1 MNWERFNLEYELNE
15 MGYPTLEKEGVP
27 MKKVQEVMTKKCV
40 TVTPQDNIYEIAV
53 KMKDNDTGFIP
64 VVESEGSDK
73 LIGVVTD
80 RDLVVR
86 GYAAKNSG
94 SGSVDTVM
102 TTGIRTASADMSVD
116 QAAELMAE
124 QQIRRLPV
132 TEGDRLIGI
141 VSIGDLAVRNI
152 FADNAGEALSHISE
166 QVH

>member
-1 MNWERFNLEYELNE
+1 
-15 MGYPTLEKEGVP
+15 

-40 TVTPQDNIYEIAV
+40 TVTPQDNIYEVAV

-64 VVESEGSDK
+64 VVEREGSDK
-73 LIGVVTD
+73 LIGVITD

-86 GYAAKNSG
+86 GYADKHSG
-94 SGSVDTVM
+94 SSSVDAVM
-102 TTGIRTASADMSVD
+102 TTGIRTASVDMSVD

-152 FADNAGEALSHISE
+152 FADNAGEALSQISE

>member
-1 MNWERFNLEYELNE
+1 
-15 MGYPTLEKEGVP
+15 

-40 TVTPQDNIYEIAV
+40 TVTPQDNIYEVAV

-64 VVESEGSDK
+64 VVEKEGSDK
-73 LIGVVTD
+73 LIGVITD

-86 GYAAKNSG
+86 GYADKHSG
-94 SGSVDTVM
+94 SSSVDAVM
-102 TTGIRTASADMSVD
+102 TTGIRTARADMSVD

-152 FADNAGEALSHISE
+152 FADNAGEALSQISE

>member
-1 MNWERFNLEYELNE
+1 
-15 MGYPTLEKEGVP
+15 

-40 TVTPQDNIYEIAV
+40 TVTPQDNIYEVAV

-64 VVESEGSDK
+64 VVENEGSDR
-73 LIGVVTD
+73 LIGVITD
-80 RDLVVR
+80 RDLVIR
-86 GYAAKNSG
+86 GYAAKHSG
-94 SGSVDTVM
+94 SSSVDAVM
-102 TTGIRTASADMSVD
+102 TTGIRTARTDMSVD

-152 FADNAGEALSHISE
+152 FADNAGEALSQISE

>member
-1 MNWERFNLEYELNE
+1 
-15 MGYPTLEKEGVP
+15 
-27 MKKVQEVMTKKCV
+27 MKKVQEVMTEKCV
-40 TVTPQDNIYEIAV
+40 TVTPQDNIYEVAV

-64 VVESEGSDK
+64 VVEKEGSDR
-73 LIGVVTD
+73 LIGVITD

-86 GYAAKNSG
+86 GYAAKHSG
-94 SGSVDTVM
+94 SSAVDTVM
-102 TTGIRTASADMSVD
+102 TTGIRTARADMSVD

-152 FADNAGEALSHISE
+152 FADNAGEALSQISE

>member
-1 MNWERFNLEYELNE
+1 
-15 MGYPTLEKEGVP
+15 
-27 MKKVQEVMTKKCV
+27 MKKVQEVMTKECV
-40 TVTPQDNIYEIAV
+40 TVTPQDNIYEVAV

-64 VVESEGSDK
+64 VMEREGSDR
-73 LIGVVTD
+73 LIGVITD

-86 GYAAKNSG
+86 GYAAKHSG
-94 SGSVDTVM
+94 SSSVDTVM
-102 TTGIRTASADMSVD
+102 TTGIRTARADMSVD

-152 FADNAGEALSHISE
+152 FADNAGEALSQISE

>member
-1 MNWERFNLEYELNE
+1 
-15 MGYPTLEKEGVP
+15 
-27 MKKVQEVMTKKCV
+27 MKKVQEVMTEKCI
-40 TVTPQDNIYEIAV
+40 TVTPQDNIYEVAV

-64 VVESEGSDK
+64 VVEKEGSDR
-73 LIGVVTD
+73 LIGVITD

-86 GYAAKNSG
+86 GYAAKHSG
-94 SGSVDTVM
+94 SSSVDTVM
-102 TTGIRTASADMSVD
+102 TTGIRTARADMSVD

-152 FADNAGEALSHISE
+152 FADNAGEALSQISE

>member
-1 MNWERFNLEYELNE
+1 
-15 MGYPTLEKEGVP
+15 

-64 VVESEGSDK
+64 VVEREGSDK
-73 LIGVVTD
+73 LVGVVTD

-86 GYAAKNSG
+86 GYAAKHSG
-94 SGSVDTVM
+94 SSSVDAVM
-102 TTGIRTASADMSVD
+102 TTGIRTAKADMSVD
-116 QAAELMAE
+116 QAAELMSE
-124 QQIRRLPV
+124 QKIRRLPV

-152 FADNAGEALSHISE
+152 FADNAGEALSQISE

>member
-1 MNWERFNLEYELNE
+1 
-15 MGYPTLEKEGVP
+15 
-27 MKKVQEVMTKKCV
+27 
-40 TVTPQDNIYEIAV
+40 
-53 KMKDNDTGFIP
+53 
-64 VVESEGSDK
+64 
-73 LIGVVTD
+73 
-80 RDLVVR
+80 
-86 GYAAKNSG
+86 
-94 SGSVDTVM
+94 M

>member
-1 MNWERFNLEYELNE
+1 
-15 MGYPTLEKEGVP
+15 
-27 MKKVQEVMTKKCV
+27 MKKVQEVMTEKCV
-40 TVTPQDNIYEIAV
+40 TVTPQDNIYEIAL

-64 VVESEGSDK
+64 VVEREGSDK

-86 GYAAKNSG
+86 GYAGKHSG
-94 SGSVDTVM
+94 SSSVDTVM
-102 TTGIRTASADMSVD
+102 TTGIRTAQADMSVD

>member
-1 MNWERFNLEYELNE
+1 
-15 MGYPTLEKEGVP
+15 
-27 MKKVQEVMTKKCV
+27 MKKVQEVMTEKCV
-40 TVTPQDNIYEIAV
+40 TVTPQDNIYEIAL

-86 GYAAKNSG
+86 GYAAKHSG
-94 SGSVDTVM
+94 SSSVDTVM
-102 TTGIRTASADMSVD
+102 TTGIRTAQADMSVD

>member
-1 MNWERFNLEYELNE
+1 
-15 MGYPTLEKEGVP
+15 
-27 MKKVQEVMTKKCV
+27 MKKVQEVMTEKCV
-40 TVTPQDNIYEIAV
+40 TVTPQDNIYEIAL

-64 VVESEGSDK
+64 VVEREGSDK

-86 GYAAKNSG
+86 GYAGKHSG
-94 SGSVDTVM
+94 SSSVDAVM
-102 TTGIRTASADMSVD
+102 TTGIRTAQADMSVD

>member
-1 MNWERFNLEYELNE
+1 
-15 MGYPTLEKEGVP
+15 
-27 MKKVQEVMTKKCV
+27 MKKVQEVMTEKCV
-40 TVTPQDNIYEIAV
+40 TVTPQDNIYEIAL

-86 GYAAKNSG
+86 GYAARHSG
-94 SGSVDTVM
+94 SSSVDTVM
-102 TTGIRTASADMSVD
+102 TTGIRTAQADMSVD

>member
-1 MNWERFNLEYELNE
+1 
-15 MGYPTLEKEGVP
+15 

-40 TVTPQDNIYEIAV
+40 TVTPQDNIYEVAV

-64 VVESEGSDK
+64 VVEREGSDK
-73 LIGVVTD
+73 LIGVITD

-86 GYAAKNSG
+86 GYADKHSG
-94 SGSVDTVM
+94 SSSVDAVM